1 MSATI
6 AFASELLRTLHRIHT
21 QRADLR
27 AQLDRGPMQ
36 LHAIDAQIKVAQK
49 AIDEKTA
56 ELKRTRMTA
65 DEKQLQLKTRE
76 DRVRQLGVKLNEA
89 ASNKEF
95 TLLKDQIAAEEQ
107 ANSVQS
113 DEIFEVLER
122 IDGIE
127 TDIAALQTAAAKI
140 ESDSAQRRQ
149 TIETRL
155 AKVRE
160 DLTRVNEQLA
170 DAEGRMPSAAKADYH
185 RLVAARGPEAMA
197 PIVEDACDGCNQMIS
212 AQTLNRVTMNHLTH
226 CPNCNAWLY
235 LPEDRRVG

>member
-6 AFASELLRTLHRIHT
+6 EFHNELLRTLHRIHT
-21 QRADLR
+21 QRADLQ
-27 AQLDRGPMQ
+27 AQLDRAPVQ
-36 LHAIDAQIKVAQK
+36 LRAIESQIHAAGK

-76 DRVRQLGVKLNEA
+76 DRVRGLGVKLNEA

-95 TLLKDQIAAEEQ
+95 SLLKDQIAAEQQ

-127 TDIAALQTAAAKI
+127 SDIADLKANAAKI
-140 ESDSAQRRQ
+140 ESDSAERRA

-155 AKVRE
+155 TQVRE
-160 DLTRVNEQLA
+160 DLHRVDAQLA
-170 DAEGRMPSAAKADYH
+170 DYESRIPSAAKADYQ
-185 RLVAARGPEAMA
+185 RLVQARGPEALA
-197 PIVEDACDGCNQMIS
+197 PIVEDACDGCNTMIS

-235 LPEDRRVG
+235 LPEDRRVR